1 MPDRPEIR
9 SYDYVNHPYLRVR
22 DALAADPPGVF
33 RAATRAAAARAESVA
48 AALHVQLG
56 GLEVGTEIALTIGAI
71 EEVDSTGYAS
81 KITRIPVS
89 WQAARRPRLFP
100 LMDAVLSI
108 YALTSTETQLDF
120 LGRYEPPLGLLGGAV
135 NAVVGHRIAE
145 ASVHRLVADVAQY
158 LRDTLQAQ

>member
-158 LRDTLQAQ
+158 LRDTLQAR